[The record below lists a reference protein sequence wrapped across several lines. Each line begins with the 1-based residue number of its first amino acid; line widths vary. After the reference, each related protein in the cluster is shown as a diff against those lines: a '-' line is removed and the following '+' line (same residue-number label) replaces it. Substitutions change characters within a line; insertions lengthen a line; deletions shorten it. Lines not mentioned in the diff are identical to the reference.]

1 MNATRS
7 ARTNLSPH
15 EIVFGRPIACPS
27 TNLLDQSL
35 GDMTVTEHMK
45 YTLSCLQ
52 HNLRQ
57 ARLASQVYVGKMT
70 KRTQEQ
76 AQSDHMYLL
85 YDQVWVFNPNA
96 NTGLPR
102 KLAPKYTGPFMI
114 ASVLPNNTYK
124 LSKGLGEPTLKGT
137 VSAQRLKPFYIKTA
151 IPPEPSPEEQA
162 LMEGTPAPNLDK
174 EDSPPITLK
183 DSCTEDEN
191 VRSRDSDIDLYAPIQ
206 PKDQND
212 NTESEESD
220 TEGQDEIESSDD
232 DSMTVNPK

>member
-1 MNATRS
+1 M
-7 ARTNLSPH
+7 
-15 EIVFGRPIACPS
+15 FGRPIACPS
-27 TNLLDQSL
+27 TNLLDQSS
-35 GDMTVTEHMK
+35 GDMTVTEHVK

-76 AQSDHMYLL
+76 AQSDHKYLL
-85 YDQVWVFNPNA
+85 YDQVWVFKPHA
-96 NTGLPR
+96 NLGLPR

-151 IPPEPSPEEQA
+151 NTSGAIAGRTSIN
-162 LMEGTPAPNLDK
+162 GRDT
-174 EDSPPITLK
+174 
-183 DSCTEDEN
+183 
-191 VRSRDSDIDLYAPIQ
+191 RSKSRRGRQPVYYAQ
-206 PKDQND
+206 RFMHRGRKR
-212 NTESEESD
+212 
-220 TEGQDEIESSDD
+220 
-232 DSMTVNPK
+232 